1 MNRIMVALLLL
12 VAGCA
17 SEPRPPISDAL
28 RDLDAALAR
37 AIQVSSLTGPPKR
50 TPGRWWCKLG
60 EGQAFQLGFTAPAR
74 DPRATV
80 AAVGE
85 LWRREGLTIQM
96 DRTQHPN
103 RPEVV
108 VRGRLIEMSVHGFP
122 ERGTVWIAG
131 NTACLDGE
139 VPDAWRD
146 V

>member
-1 MNRIMVALLLL
+1 MKRLAIALLL
-12 VAGCA
+12 VTGCA
-17 SEPRPPISDAL
+17 SEPRPPIS
-28 RDLDAALAR
+28 AALSDLEAALGR
-37 AIQVSSLTGPPKR
+37 ALQASSLTGPPVR
-50 TPGRWWCKLG
+50 TPGNWPCDFG
-60 EGQAFQLGFTAPAR
+60 EGEAFQLEFTAPAR

-80 AAVGE
+80 VAVGE

-139 VPDAWRD
+139 VPEAWRD

>member
-1 MNRIMVALLLL
+1 M
-12 VAGCA
+12 
-17 SEPRPPISDAL
+17 
-28 RDLDAALAR
+28 
-37 AIQVSSLTGPPKR
+37 R
-50 TPGRWWCKLG
+50 TPGKWWCELG

-80 AAVGE
+80 VAVAE
-85 LWRREGLTIQM
+85 LWRREGLLVQM
-96 DRTQHPN
+96 DRTQHAT
-103 RPEVV
+103 RPEVI

-139 VPDAWRD
+139 VPPAWRD